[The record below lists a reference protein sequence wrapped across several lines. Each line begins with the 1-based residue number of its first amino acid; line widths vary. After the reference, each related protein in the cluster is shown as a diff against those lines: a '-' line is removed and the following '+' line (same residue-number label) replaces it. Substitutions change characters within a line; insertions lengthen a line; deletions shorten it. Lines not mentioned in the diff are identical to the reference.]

1 MFAVTPQVA
10 MVRRKSAGR
19 MTPAWTKST
28 VGRLFPGGRLP
39 LPAGG
44 LGTFPR
50 LLYLSVYEVV
60 APVPLGE
67 PRCMCGLYNVLFV
80 IK

>member
-1 MFAVTPQVA
+1 

-19 MTPAWTKST
+19 MMTPAWTKST
-28 VGRLFPGGRLP
+28 VGRLFHRGRRP
-39 LPAGG
+39 LLAGE